1 MLSPAH
7 VSRAVRGGARVA
19 ERLDRLRADRST
31 ARRRRRRNKGEKNDK
46 NGSADH
52 RKRRSRL
59 SLLLP
64 RARVCY
70 MTLSDVT
77 EASRKPSK
85 RRRYNSIYLKRKRE
99 KGERKERECERER
112 GLCDVICAMVMR
124 SDPGDAAEVEWIE
137 IF

>member
-31 ARRRRRRNKGEKNDK
+31 ARRRRRRRNKGEKNAK

-52 RKRRSRL
+52 QKRRSRL

-85 RRRYNSIYLKRKRE
+85 RRRYNSIYLS
-99 KGERKERECERER
+99 ERER
-112 GLCDVICAMVMR
+112 KGKGKKENAREREGFVTSSARWLCAATLVMR
-124 SDPGDAAEVEWIE
+124 PR
-137 IF
+137 